1 MIIDLIIILIL
12 SILILYIIY
21 KSNNIENFEGIISAI
36 ESNTQNIDTRK
47 EVCNYVYNNP
57 SYKPCNFKNITLTYF
72 NPYFNSNQD
81 YFLKDYFIAS
91 SYKSY
96 QPCGNTRDVYS
107 YDQIKKVLDYGARFI
122 NLDVYHNGLFELDD
136 EAEPIVC
143 NGDDTGPFIG
153 DLSVPL
159 KLNGCLNVIKEN
171 AWKKSNY
178 PLLLYLNL
186 NTQNNLFVEKKIKDA
201 IIKNLGDRLVDKK
214 YSYQNN
220 VNPIGNA
227 SIKELLNKVIILISN
242 KSNEKNLPNDPILY
256 EITNGIIPIKENKND
271 DEKNN
276 LTNEMINSY
285 YLENYEYGGIKKF
298 IYNVND
304 FIDKTKSH
312 LTIIF
317 VENKINEN
325 NIGESKID
333 LYNCI
338 DFEQGFN
345 VGVNIIPMNYQ
356 LITDDNET
364 SNLKKSYTEPS
375 MIRYQKFFQECS
387 FIPKDFQCKNEEKT
401 SEKYKTCIETL
412 RIIPKPLHDF
422 NRQDPILAY
431 NKRECGLSEQPG
443 FADYNC

>member
-12 SILILYIIY
+12 SFLILYIIY
-21 KSNNIENFEGIISAI
+21 KSNNIEYFVEEAISKI
-36 ESNTQNIDTRK
+36 ESNTQKIDTRK
-47 EVCNYVYNNP
+47 DICNYIYENP
-57 SYKPCNFKNITLTYF
+57 NYKPCNFKNIILTYF

-96 QPCGNTRDVYS
+96 QPCGNTRDIYS
-107 YDQIKKVLDYGARFI
+107 YDQIKRVLDYGARFI
-122 NLDVYHNGLFELDD
+122 NLDVYHNGIFELDD

-143 NGDDTGPFIG
+143 NGDDKGPFIG

-159 KLNGCLNVIKEN
+159 KLNDCLNVIKEN

-186 NTQNNLFVEKKIKDA
+186 NTQNNLFVEKKIKDS
-201 IIKNLGDRLVDKK
+201 ILKNLGDRLVDKK
-214 YSYQNN
+214 YGYQNN
-220 VNPIGNA
+220 VNSIGNA

-242 KSNEKNLPNDPILY
+242 KSNENNLPNDPILY
-256 EITNGIIPIKENKND
+256 EITNGIIPIKENKN
-271 DEKNN
+271 NN

-285 YLENYEYGGIKKF
+285 YLEKYKYGGIKKF
-298 IYNVND
+298 IYNIND
-304 FIDKTKSH
+304 FIDKTKNH

-317 VENKINEN
+317 VENKIEDT
-325 NIGESKID
+325 NIGDSKTD

-364 SNLKKSYTEPS
+364 SNLKKLYTEPS
-375 MIRYQKFFQECS
+375 MIRYQRFFQECS
-387 FIPKDFQCKNEEKT
+387 FIPKDMKCKNEDKN
-401 SEKYKTCIETL
+401 SKKYENCIETL
-412 RIIPKPLHDF
+412 RIIPRPLHDF
-422 NRQDPILAY
+422 NEPDPILAY
-431 NKRECGLSEQPG
+431 SKKTSGLSEQSG
-443 FADYNC
+443 FADFNY

>member
-21 KSNNIENFEGIISAI
+21 KSNNIENFDTIISAI
-36 ESNTQNIDTRK
+36 EKNTKNINTRK
-47 EVCNYVYNNP
+47 EVCNLVYNNP
-57 SYKPCNFKNITLTYF
+57 EYKPCNFKNITLTYF

-107 YDQIKKVLDYGARFI
+107 YDQIKRVLDYGARFI
-122 NLDVYHNGLFELDD
+122 NLDVYHNGIFELDD
-136 EAEPIVC
+136 EADPIVC
-143 NGDDTGPFIG
+143 NGDDTGPFINE
-153 DLSVPL
+153 LSVPL
-159 KLNGCLNVIKEN
+159 KLNQCLNVIKEN

-201 IIKNLGDRLVDKK
+201 IINNLGDRLVDKK

-220 VNPIGNA
+220 INPISNA
-227 SIKELLNKVIILISN
+227 SIRELLNKVIILISN
-242 KSNEKNLPNDPILY
+242 KSNENNLPNDPILY
-256 EITNGIIPIKENKND
+256 EITNGIIPLKEKKD
-271 DEKNN
+271 

-285 YLENYEYGGIKKF
+285 YLENYEYGGVKKF
-298 IYNVND
+298 IYNIND

-312 LTIIF
+312 LTILF
-317 VENKINEN
+317 VENKINDS
-325 NIGESKID
+325 NIGDSKID

-338 DFEQGFN
+338 DFNEGFN
-345 VGVNIIPMNYQ
+345 VGINIIPMNYQ

-364 SNLKKSYTEPS
+364 SNLKNKYDQPS
-375 MIRYQKFFQECS
+375 MIRYQNFFQECS
-387 FIPKDFQCKNEEKT
+387 FIPKDFQCKT
-401 SEKYKTCIETL
+401 DDKYKTCIETL
-412 RIIPKPLHDF
+412 RIIPKPLYNF
-422 NRQDPILAY
+422 NQQDQTLTF
-431 NKRECGLSEQPG
+431 NSRSTTLSEQPG
-443 FADYNC
+443 FATFNF